1 MYKIVIYNVFL
12 CMYFCF
18 VLNNYWYVI
27 GYLYVDN
34 IYVFYFNIRLFVL
47 KYCVFVYYIYVVV
60 FICKYF
66 FLLNNICFF
75 LILLFKKRYNMLFN
89 YLVCFMV

>member
-34 IYVFYFNIRLFVL
+34 IYIYVFYFNIRLFVL

-66 FLLNNICFF
+66 FFI
-75 LILLFKKRYNMLFN
+75 K
-89 YLVCFMV
+89 

>member
-1 MYKIVIYNVFL
+1 MLLGICMLIIY
-12 CMYFCF
+12 
-18 VLNNYWYVI
+18 
-27 GYLYVDN
+27 

-89 YLVCFMV
+89 YLVCLLFKKYCFIEIYCVE